1 MEYNEKQVQIM
12 ETAEILFAEKGFN
25 GTSVRDIAE
34 KANVNLAMVSYYFG
48 SKDKLLEA
56 LFGYRGEYFKLK
68 LETMIEDRELTSL
81 EKMETM
87 IDDKELS
94 SLEKMNTLIDHYIE
108 KIMQQQCFSRIMV
121 REQVL
126 NHTGITAELIFQM
139 KKKNQELISKLIHQG
154 QKKGEFKK
162 NIDIPLMMAT
172 LIGTA
177 NNLVAT
183 QFYYRELN
191 DLQSMSEEEF
201 QKHLKKKLSQHLK
214 KLFKAILTNEE

>member
-1 MEYNEKQVQIM
+1 MEYNDKQVQIM

-34 KANVNLAMVSYYFG
+34 KANVNLAMISYYFG

-56 LFGYRGEYFKLK
+56 LFGYRGEIYKMK
-68 LETMIEDRELTSL
+68 LESMIGNNEMT
-81 EKMETM
+81 
-87 IDDKELS
+87 
-94 SLEKMNTLIDHYIE
+94 SLEKMNTLIDHYID

-126 NHTGITAELIFQM
+126 NHTGNTAELIFQM
-139 KKKNQELISKLIHQG
+139 KKRNQELISKLIHQG
-154 QKKGEFKK
+154 QKRGEFKK

-177 NNLVAT
+177 NHLIAT
-183 QFYYRELN
+183 QHYYKELN
-191 DLQSMSEEEF
+191 NLQSMSDEDF

-214 KLFKAILTNEE
+214 KLFKAILTNDE

>member
-25 GTSVRDIAE
+25 GTSIRDIAE

-56 LFGYRGEYFKLK
+56 LFSYRGEHLKLK
-68 LETMIEDRELTSL
+68 LENIIEDKKLNSL
-81 EKMETM
+81 EKINM
-87 IDDKELS
+87 
-94 SLEKMNTLIDHYIE
+94 LIDHYID
-108 KIMQQQCFSRIMV
+108 KVMSQQCFSRIMA

-139 KKKNQELISKLIHQG
+139 KKRNQELITRLIHQG

-162 NIDIPLMMAT
+162 NIDIPLMMVT
-172 LIGTA
+172 MIGTG
-177 NNLVAT
+177 NNMVAT
-183 QFYYRELN
+183 QHYYRQVN
-191 DLQSMSEEEF
+191 NLQSMSEEEF
-201 QKHLKKKLSQHLK
+201 QKHIKKKLSQHLK
-214 KLFKAILTNEE
+214 KIFKAILTNEE